1 MAAISLGLIGAL
13 VVVGG
18 IALVACLIA
27 LARSNN

>member
-1 MAAISLGLIGAL
+1 MAAISLTLIGAL

-18 IALVACLIA
+18 IVLVACLIA